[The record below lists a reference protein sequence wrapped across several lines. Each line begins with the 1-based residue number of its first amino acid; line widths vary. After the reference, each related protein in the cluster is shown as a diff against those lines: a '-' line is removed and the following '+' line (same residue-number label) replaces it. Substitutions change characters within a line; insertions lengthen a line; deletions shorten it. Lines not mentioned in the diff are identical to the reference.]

1 MALKLKKPV
10 GTATTTQAMVDGKAK
25 TTIAEESKQEQ
36 VVKPE
41 PEASED
47 QVGQMALEAQ
57 ELEPWCEVQ
66 VDASYTK
73 NLGNYQ
79 SAKIGVSLK
88 MPARVAEL
96 DETFVFTRDWVNG
109 KLEGMIADLDGE

>member
-10 GTATTTQAMVDGKAK
+10 GTATTTTAMVDGKAK
-25 TTIAEESKQEQ
+25 TTIAEESHEEK
-36 VVKPE
+36 VAAPE
-41 PEASED
+41 PEASD
-47 QVGQMALEAQ
+47 DAVTQMALEAQ
-57 ELEPWCEVQ
+57 ALEPWAEVQ

-73 NLGNYQ
+73 NLGNFQ

-109 KLEGMIADLDGE
+109 KLEGMIADLDSE

>member
-10 GTATTTQAMVDGKAK
+10 GTATTTKAMVDGKAK
-25 TTIAEESKQEQ
+25 VNIAEESAQEQ
-36 VVKPE
+36 VVQPE
-41 PEASED
+41 PAQTGD
-47 QVGQMALEAQ
+47 QIGQMAMEAQ
-57 ELEPWCEVQ
+57 ALEPWCDVQ

-96 DETFVFTRDWVNG
+96 DETFAFTRDWVNG
-109 KLEGMIADLDGE
+109 KLEAMIADLDGE

>member
-1 MALKLKKPV
+1 MALKLKTPV
-10 GTATTTQAMVDGKAK
+10 GTATTTKAMVDGKAK
-25 TTIAEESKQEQ
+25 VNIAEESTSEQ

-41 PEASED
+41 PEPTDD
-47 QVGQMALEAQ
+47 QVQAMALEAQ
-57 ELEPWCEVQ
+57 ALEPWCEIQ

-96 DETFVFTRDWVNG
+96 DETFNFTRDWVNG
-109 KLEGMIADLDGE
+109 KLESLVADLESE

>member
-10 GTATTTQAMVDGKAK
+10 GTATTTKAMVDGKAK
-25 TTIAEESKQEQ
+25 VNIAEESAQEQ
-36 VVKPE
+36 VVQPE
-41 PEASED
+41 PAQTGD
-47 QVGQMALEAQ
+47 QIGQMAMEAQ
-57 ELEPWCEVQ
+57 ALEPWCDVQ

-88 MPARVAEL
+88 MPCQQIDL
-96 DETFVFTRDWVNG
+96 DDAFTFTRDWVNT
-109 KLEGMIADLDGE
+109 KLEGMVTELGE